1 VIHHSCLLSKQGFL
15 PKTRKGPQHPRESV
29 TETTPAQ
36 IKAAVRDAMYYV
48 WPTCD

>member
-1 VIHHSCLLSKQGFL
+1 
-15 PKTRKGPQHPRESV
+15 V

-36 IKAAVRDAMYYV
+36 IKAAVKDDMYYV